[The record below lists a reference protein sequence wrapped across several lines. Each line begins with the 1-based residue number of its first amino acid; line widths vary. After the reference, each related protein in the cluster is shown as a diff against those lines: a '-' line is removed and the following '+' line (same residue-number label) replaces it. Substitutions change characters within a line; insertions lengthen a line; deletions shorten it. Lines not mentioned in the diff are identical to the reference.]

1 MKLFKNKD
9 IISMEF
15 NNDTIKLVTGR
26 YERDRLSIHKSIT
39 IDLPNEV
46 YTNGE
51 IIDFQQLSYI
61 IKMNLEK
68 NDIRIKNLHM
78 LLNSDKIIVRELVI
92 PKLEEENYEEF
103 LDYNIKDY
111 LPVDRDEYMIKHM
124 VIDPIFNHND
134 TRLLVAAAPRV
145 MVKEY
150 YDLINHIG
158 LNPLVFDIVGN
169 CISKYLNY
177 KKEFNL
183 VAAIGIDYATTNIV
197 ISRYGQLKYSK
208 IIDRGYKKLT
218 EGLVDIELDKE
229 DILEILKE
237 EHPDENSE
245 INNKI
250 HLLNQSFQ
258 RELLNQIES
267 ILKYYLEGEEID
279 RIYLYDDYSST
290 YKVKEAF
297 ANYFNK
303 ECSSLDELNDS
314 DIDVDLSRFANCI
327 GGIIRL

>member
-1 MKLFKNKD
+1 
-9 IISMEF
+9 MEF

-26 YERDRLSIHKSIT
+26 YEKDMLSIHKSIT

-46 YTNGE
+46 YSNGE

-68 NDIRIKNLHM
+68 NDIRVKNLHM
-78 LLNSDKIIVRELVI
+78 LVNSDKIIVRELVI
-92 PKLEEENYEEF
+92 PKLEGENYDEF

-134 TRLLVAAAPRV
+134 TRLLVVAAPRA

-150 YDLINHIG
+150 YDLISHIG
-158 LNPLVFDIVGN
+158 LRPLVFDIVGN
-169 CISKYLNY
+169 CISKYLTY

-197 ISRYGQLKYSK
+197 ISRHGQLKYSK
-208 IIDRGYKKLT
+208 IIDRGYKKLM
-218 EGLVDIELDKE
+218 EGLVGFELDKE
-229 DILEILKE
+229 YVLQILKE
-237 EHPDENSE
+237 ENPDENSE

-250 HLLNQSFQ
+250 HLVNQSFQ

-267 ILKYYLEGEEID
+267 ILKYYLDGEEID
-279 RIYLYDDYSST
+279 RIYLYEDYSSI
-290 YKVKEAF
+290 YKVDETF

-303 ECSSLDELNDS
+303 ECSSLDELNNS
-314 DIDVDLSRFANCI
+314 DIDIDLSRYANCV